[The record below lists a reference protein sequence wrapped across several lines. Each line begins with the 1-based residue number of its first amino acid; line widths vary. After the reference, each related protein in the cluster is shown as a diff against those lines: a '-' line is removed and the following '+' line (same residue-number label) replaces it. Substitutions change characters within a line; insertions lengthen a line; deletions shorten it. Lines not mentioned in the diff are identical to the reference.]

1 MEKTISVCAA
11 GLFLAL
17 FAGCVQAQ
25 VSYTTQHNDNMRSGD
40 NLSETI
46 LNQSNVNSSTFGMLF
61 KETVDDQ
68 VYATPLYV
76 PNLTVNGAA
85 HNVVFVATVNNTV
98 YAFDA
103 DEGGAA
109 LWSRNF
115 GTPVNNT
122 QVGQACGTYGDFQGH
137 IGIVGT
143 PVIDESSN
151 TMYFV
156 AKTFSGGAF
165 TQTLHAINIQTGA
178 DRASNAS
185 TVISA
190 SGFNAQTNNQ
200 RPALTLANSK
210 VYIAWASHCDTTPY
224 NGFVMAYTASTLG
237 QAAVLNITSTGGS
250 DGEGGIWQSGQGLNV
265 DSNGNLYVMTANG
278 TWDGVSN
285 FGESFLKLNPTNL
298 TVEDYF
304 TPSDWSSLN
313 NGDTDL
319 GAGGALLIPAT
330 DLIVGGGKAAIFYLL
345 NTTNLGHE
353 TGSDSG
359 ALQEFSIGNAGCGV
373 GEIHGSP
380 VYYDSSSLGPLIYVW
395 SDNDYLHEFKFNGS
409 TFPSTSAYIN
419 SSMTAAEC
427 GEPGVMLS
435 VSANGNNDSTA
446 IVWGNAVLSGDA
458 GHGTVPGIFRAFNA
472 TNVNQELWDSQQ
484 NASRDACGNFAKYAY
499 PVVVNGKAYLPSFG
513 TANAGSGQLCV
524 YGLVTSGGSCT
535 TKPSAPTG
543 LAASGTTSTG
553 TTLKWTADTAPA
565 NCSISSY
572 TVLRNGV
579 SIGTATGTSF
589 AVTGLAASTT
599 YSFTVEATDAAGT
612 SAASSAV
619 SVTTSASG
627 GGEGP
632 YPGPSAAAVP
642 GTVMAENY
650 DTGGQGVAYNVTSTN
665 GSDNGYRSD
674 GVDLETATS
683 PATGNDLGWTA
694 SGQWFRYTVNVSTA
708 GTYAVSFLVASPT
721 AVGDA
726 FHISNSS
733 GTNLSGSVAVPA
745 TGGYQT
751 WTTVKA
757 NVTLPAGTQ
766 TLTVNQD
773 GAGWNIDSMAFAS
786 SGGGSCT
793 TKPNAPTG
801 LTASGTTSTGTTL
814 NWTADTAPANCSISS
829 YTVLKGGTSIGTATG
844 TSFAVT
850 GLTAST
856 NYSFTV
862 EATDGAGTSAASSA
876 VSVTTSASGGG
887 EGPYPGPAAAA
898 IPGTVMAENYDT
910 GGQGVGYSVTST
922 NGSDNAYRSDGV
934 DLETAS
940 APATGNDL
948 GWSAAGQWFRYTVNV
963 TTAGSYTV
971 TFLVAAESAVGDAF
985 HLSNS
990 SGTNLSGS
998 VAVPNTGGWQTWTTV
1013 TATVTLPAGTQT
1025 LTLSEDAAGW
1035 NIDSM
1040 VFASSG
1046 GGSTLANGTYTVT
1059 PQNATGLRL
1068 DDEGA
1073 KTTTGNG
1080 IDVYTANGTGAQNWV
1095 TTNSGVTPTGYYNL
1109 STEGAFCLTASGTAS
1124 GSAVVLDPCASTTAQ
1139 AWEAV
1144 ASGSFYVLHPASN
1157 TALCLT
1163 AGTASG
1169 NAVDVN
1175 TCSGATSQ
1183 EWAF

>member
-1 MEKTISVCAA
+1 MKKTMAVCAA
-11 GLFLAL
+11 VLFLAH
-17 FAGCVQAQ
+17 FAGSAHAQ

-76 PNLTVNGAA
+76 PNLTINGAA
-85 HNVVFVATVNNTV
+85 HNAVFVATVNNTV

-103 DEGGAA
+103 DQGGAA

-115 GTPVNNT
+115 GTPPNHT
-122 QVGQACGTYGDFQGH
+122 QVGQACGTYQDFQGN

-156 AKTFSGGAF
+156 ARTTSGGNF

-185 TVISA
+185 VVISA

-237 QAAVLNITSTGGS
+237 QAAVLNTTSTGGS
-250 DGEGGIWQSGQGLNV
+250 SGEGGIWQSGQGLNV
-265 DSNGNLYVMTANG
+265 DSSGNLYVMTANG

-304 TPSDWSSLN
+304 TPSDWASLN
-313 NGDTDL
+313 NSDGDL
-319 GAGGALLIPAT
+319 GAGGALLIPGT

-345 NTTNLGHE
+345 NTSNLGHE
-353 TGSDSG
+353 TGGDSG
-359 ALQEFSIGNAGCGV
+359 AVQEFGIGNAGCGV

-409 TFPSTSAYIN
+409 TFTSTSAYIN

-446 IVWGNAVLSGDA
+446 IVWGNGVLSGDA

-484 NASRDACGNFAKYAY
+484 NASRDSCGNFSKYSY

-524 YGLVTSGGSCT
+524 YGLVTGGGSCT

-543 LAASGTTSTG
+543 LAASGTSSTG
-553 TTLKWTADTAPA
+553 TNLNWKADTAPVNCSISSYTVLRNGASIGTATGTSFAVTGLTASTNYSFTVEATDAAGASAASSAVSVTTSASGGGGEGPYGGTAAAVPGTVMASNYDTGGQGVAYNVTSTNGSANSYRSDGVDLEAATAPATGDDLGWTAAGQWFRYTVNVTTAGSYTVSILVASPTAVADAFHLSNSSGANLSGSVAVPATGGYQTWVTVTATVTLPAGTQTLTLNQDGAGWNIDSLKFASSGGGSCTTKPNAPTGLAASGTSSTGTNLNWTADTAPA

-572 TVLRNGV
+572 TVLKNGA

-589 AVTGLAASTT
+589 AVSGLSASTN

-632 YPGPSAAAVP
+632 Y
-642 GTVMAENY
+642 
-650 DTGGQGVAYNVTSTN
+650 
-665 GSDNGYRSD
+665 
-674 GVDLETATS
+674 
-683 PATGNDLGWTA
+683 
-694 SGQWFRYTVNVSTA
+694 
-708 GTYAVSFLVASPT
+708 
-721 AVGDA
+721 
-726 FHISNSS
+726 
-733 GTNLSGSVAVPA
+733 
-745 TGGYQT
+745 
-751 WTTVKA
+751 
-757 NVTLPAGTQ
+757 
-766 TLTVNQD
+766 
-773 GAGWNIDSMAFAS
+773 
-786 SGGGSCT
+786 
-793 TKPNAPTG
+793 
-801 LTASGTTSTGTTL
+801 
-814 NWTADTAPANCSISS
+814 
-829 YTVLKGGTSIGTATG
+829 GGT
-844 TSFAVT
+844 
-850 GLTAST
+850 
-856 NYSFTV
+856 
-862 EATDGAGTSAASSA
+862 
-876 VSVTTSASGGG
+876 
-887 EGPYPGPAAAA
+887 PAA

-910 GGQGVGYSVTST
+910 GGQGTGYSVSST
-922 NGSDNAYRSDGV
+922 NGSANSYRSDGV
-934 DLETAS
+934 DLEAAT

-963 TTAGSYTV
+963 ATAGSYKIS
-971 TFLVAAESAVGDAF
+971 FLVASPTAVADAF

-990 SGTNLSGS
+990 SGTNLTGS
-998 VAVPNTGGWQTWTTV
+998 VAVPATGGYQTWVTA

-1025 LTLSEDAAGW
+1025 LTLNQDGAGW

-1040 VFASSG
+1040 AFVSSSG
-1046 GGSTLANGTYTVT
+1046 GGGTLANGTYTVT
-1059 PQNATGLRL
+1059 PQDATGLRL

-1073 KTTTGNG
+1073 RTTTGNG
-1080 IDVYTANGTGAQNWV
+1080 IDVYTSNGTGAQNWV
-1095 TTNSGVTPTGYYNL
+1095 TTNSGVTPAGYYNL

-1175 TCSGATSQ
+1175 TCNGATSQ